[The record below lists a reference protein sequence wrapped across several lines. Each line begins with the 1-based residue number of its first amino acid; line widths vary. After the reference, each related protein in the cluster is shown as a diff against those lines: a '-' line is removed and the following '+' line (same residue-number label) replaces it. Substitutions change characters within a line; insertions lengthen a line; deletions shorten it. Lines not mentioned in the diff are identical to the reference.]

1 MSSPAFVADFAY
13 YLLDRE
19 SVRIARLAGKQA
31 VPIINKSLFATVK
44 VTAPVFAEQ
53 QRIADCLSSLDA
65 RLAAQVQKINAL
77 KTHKQGLLQQ
87 LFPSPEAV

>member
-1 MSSPAFVADFAY
+1 MDPAFVADFAY
-13 YLLDRE
+13 YILDRE

-87 LFPSPEAV
+87 LFPSLEAV